1 MSSPIAE
8 SLSLRYARVVCV
20 CVHALSGRRSGVR
33 HPSLPRMQCN
43 HLPSKPCTPTPR
55 SRSLSR
61 SVSPPQPRAT
71 RLWGMRSH
79 RESFSLGDRGPRSR
93 VSAGCVC
100 VCVCVCVWGTHPTRP
115 STRRMRPPVC
125 PQVPAGNCVSH
136 LHTRSARAP
145 VSPRLYGWD
154 PPPPKSGRLVPA
166 VLSVRYLDA
175 ALPTSTPK
183 RRGGRGAISLVSSL
197 VASLPQRDRK
207 G

>member
-1 MSSPIAE
+1 MIYAFPFAMRPLCLPHPHTVLHGHKRRPQTLRLLRPFAVPSALSLTFFFPLKPANAFLGVSSPIAE
-8 SLSLRYARVVCV
+8 SASLRYARVLCV

-100 VCVCVCVWGTHPTRP
+100 VWLPG
-115 STRRMRPPVC
+115 SL
-125 PQVPAGNCVSH
+125 G
-136 LHTRSARAP
+136 TRSAR
-145 VSPRLYGWD
+145 
-154 PPPPKSGRLVPA
+154 VPE
-166 VLSVRYLDA
+166 
-175 ALPTSTPK
+175 
-183 RRGGRGAISLVSSL
+183 SLEV
-197 VASLPQRDRK
+197 
-207 G
+207 